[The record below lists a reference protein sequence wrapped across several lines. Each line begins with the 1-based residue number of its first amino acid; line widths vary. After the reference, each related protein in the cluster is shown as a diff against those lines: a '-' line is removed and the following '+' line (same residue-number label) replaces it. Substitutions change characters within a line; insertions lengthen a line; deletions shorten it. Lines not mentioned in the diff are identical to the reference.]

1 MAKATIQQLQ
11 AQLDEIQAL
20 LAKAGITLPVEPAA
34 DPKDRVDYIE
44 FGSPEHAAFLG
55 LVKVEEAES
64 ERLTYTSPKTGD
76 IYALEDEVT
85 PFMGYPDPK
94 QVAELVL
101 RQKVSSFE
109 SGPPPIPEGAPP
121 MWIPREYV
129 PA

>member
-20 LAKAGITLPVEPAA
+20 LAKAGITLPVEPVT
-34 DPKDRVDYIE
+34 DPKDRADYIE

-55 LVKVEEAES
+55 LVKVKEAES
-64 ERLTYTSPKTGD
+64 DRLAFTSPKTGD
-76 IYALEDEVT
+76 IYVLEDEVT

-94 QVAELVL
+94 QVAGLVL
-101 RQKVSSFE
+101 QQKVSSFE
-109 SGPPPIPEGAPP
+109 SGPPPIPEDAPT
-121 MWIPREYV
+121 MWVPRDYV